1 MLAERMLPFLWIRL
15 VIVLGFT
22 VFAFYQSITILAVVG
37 IGLAL
42 LTGFQI
48 FSAYRNR
55 LSEEQDQN

>member
-15 VIVLGFT
+15 VVVLGFT
-22 VFAFYQSITILAVVG
+22 IFAFYQSITILAIVG
-37 IGLAL
+37 IGLAV

-55 LSEEQDQN
+55 LSDDLDKS